1 MLQSEWLVASSTFSF
16 CTSRLFARQ
25 LDGSSLVV
33 PQHSGSIEPAYAIGV
48 EIGTRG
54 LRVALCQPDGSF
66 VDTLHAINPL
76 NSANQTVDTLY
87 DLIDNLRARHPEH
100 AEHLTGVGIAFG
112 GPVDTNRGI
121 TIASPRI
128 RGFEDFPLA
137 GIVQDRY
144 RIPVLVE
151 NDARAAALGE
161 YEHGAGRGARSMI
174 YMQLGI
180 GVGGGV
186 IIDGRLHHGSAM
198 TAGEFGHMPVTP
210 DGPRCSC
217 GKPGHLEA
225 YVSETAILE
234 RLRDRLEHDSYERPD
249 WPDLERTELATVF
262 NRMNESPIAADVA
275 SEAIKMI
282 GLALANLVTA
292 LSFDSVVLGGYAIE
306 LGPTFV
312 ASVRA
317 RIRQFAFDAP
327 GRRVSV
333 ATAQLGQ
340 QGALIGATGLMF
352 RRNHHEDGNHLYN

>member
-1 MLQSEWLVASSTFSF
+1 MVPKAP
-16 CTSRLFARQ
+16 
-25 LDGSSLVV
+25 GSGES
-33 PQHSGSIEPAYAIGV
+33 PFAIGV

-54 LRVALCQPDGSF
+54 LRVALYRSDGSF
-66 VDTLHAINPL
+66 VDSLHAIGPL
-76 NSANQTVDTLY
+76 STANQTVDTLF
-87 DLIDNLRARHPEH
+87 DLIDNLTQRHPEVVGY
-100 AEHLTGVGIAFG
+100 LQGIGIAFG
-112 GPVDTNRGI
+112 GPVDTHRGI

-128 RGFEDFPLA
+128 LGFEDFPLA
-137 GIVQDRY
+137 GVIEDRY
-144 RIPVLVE
+144 QLPVLVE

-161 YEHGAGRGARSMI
+161 YEHGAGRGANSMI

-198 TAGEFGHMPVTP
+198 TAGEFGHMPVTA

-225 YVSETAILE
+225 YVSETALLE
-234 RLRDRLEHDSYERPD
+234 RLRDRLLHDPYEAAEWAAIEHLHVADVFG
-249 WPDLERTELATVF
+249 RTH
-262 NRMNESPIAADVA
+262 ESPIAADVA

-292 LSFDSVVLGGYAIE
+292 LSFDSVVIGGYATS
-306 LGPTFV
+306 LGPSFV

-317 RIRQFAFDAP
+317 RIRQYAFDAP

-340 QGALIGATGLMF
+340 QGALIGATSLMF
-352 RRNHHEDGNHLYN
+352 RRNQHASSDPLYN